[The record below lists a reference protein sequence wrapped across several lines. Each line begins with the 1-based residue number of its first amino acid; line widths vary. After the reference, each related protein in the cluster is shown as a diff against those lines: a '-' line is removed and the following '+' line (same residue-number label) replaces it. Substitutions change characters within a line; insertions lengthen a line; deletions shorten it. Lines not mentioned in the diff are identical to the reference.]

1 MNSTDGILNGL
12 YDCSPA
18 LLSEISALQWPHT
31 WPYVTVRRPGKC
43 QASKLRV
50 VKTIRVRKEDLEPWI
65 VKSEIKASWSD
76 KNDQLDAL
84 LRWFIW
90 SETHELF
97 SRLEQ

>member
-1 MNSTDGILNGL
+1 MGVTF
-12 YDCSPA
+12 
-18 LLSEISALQWPHT
+18 EIQKVMT
-31 WPYVTVRRPGKC
+31 NIKYGKC
-43 QASKLRV
+43 QTSNLRL